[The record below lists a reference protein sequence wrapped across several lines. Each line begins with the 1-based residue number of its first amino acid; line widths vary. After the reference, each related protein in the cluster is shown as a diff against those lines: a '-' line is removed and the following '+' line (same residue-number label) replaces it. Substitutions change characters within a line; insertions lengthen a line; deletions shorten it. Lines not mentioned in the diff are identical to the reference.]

1 MLDLS
6 RLLVAP
12 PVSDRPVAE
21 SGGRLIG
28 MGQFAADVATNAE
41 RIRVAGCRRGLLVT
55 QDAYWGAVGLFALL
69 HAGAEA
75 VLPQNGQ
82 PGTLAALADVRDRVI
97 GDAALDGTGDALRLE
112 PGVARTAPALALLD
126 PEAPLCFFTSGSTG
140 RPKPVRKTLA
150 LLQREAEAI
159 EALLGSVVPA
169 DAWVHAT
176 VPHQH
181 VYGMAFRLCWPLA
194 TGRPFSGT
202 AHALWESALAALDGG
217 SVLVTSPAHLARLE
231 GIAPLP
237 PGRRPS
243 LVLSAGA
250 PLSDEAADAA
260 ARVLGTVPTEIFG
273 SSETGAVAHRARR
286 LPDPAWRPLPGV
298 TVGRTEDGRLRVRSP
313 AVPGDGVHVGGD
325 LVDLDGEGG
334 FRLLGRADRIVKIE
348 GKRVSLPE
356 IEEHLRRQPWVAD
369 AAALPVGDM
378 APRLAAVVVP
388 SAEGRALLSEIG
400 PFRFGRLLRRELG
413 ATQEPAGLPRH
424 WRFVDALPQGVLGKR
439 VPGDLLRLFKG
450 DGAMMAETTDAQT
463 SVAEARPQRP
473 TEPEI
478 RAVRSGGEGVE
489 LDLYLPGDLAQIDG
503 HFPGLPIV
511 PGVALID
518 WAVTLGAR
526 HGIPV
531 AVARDFQVKFRRVTV
546 PDSAVTLSL
555 RHLAARRRLAF
566 EYRAGDETLTSG
578 TIALEDPPKDGGD
591 QA

>member
-6 RLLVAP
+6 RLFAERA
-12 PVSDRPVAE
+12 VSDRPVAE

-28 MGQFAADVATNAE
+28 MDQVAADVAANAE
-41 RIRVAGCRRGLLVT
+41 RIRAAGCRRGLLVT

-82 PGTLAALADVRDRVI
+82 PGTLAALADARDRVV
-97 GDAALDGTGDALRLE
+97 GDAALEGADDALRLE
-112 PGVARTAPALALLD
+112 PGSVGATPGLAPLD

-140 RPKPVRKTLA
+140 QPKPVRKTLA

-159 EALLGSVVPA
+159 EALLGLAVPA
-169 DAWVHAT
+169 GAWIHAT

-194 TGRPFSGT
+194 TGRPFSG
-202 AHALWESALAALDGG
+202 ASHALWESALAVLDGG

-250 PLSDEAADAA
+250 PLSEEAARAA
-260 ARVLGTVPTEIFG
+260 ARVLGTAPTEIFG

-298 TVGRTEDGRLRVRSP
+298 TVGRTEDGCLRVRSP

-325 LVDLDGEGG
+325 RVELDGDGG

-356 IEEHLRRQPWVAD
+356 VEEHLRRQPWVAD
-369 AAALPVGDM
+369 AAALPVGD
-378 APRLAAVVVP
+378 ATPRLAAVVVP
-388 SAEGRALLSEIG
+388 SAEGRALLSDLG
-400 PFRFGRLLRRELG
+400 PFRFGRRLRRELA
-413 ATQEPAGLPRH
+413 ATQDSAGLPRH
-424 WRFVDALPQGVLGKR
+424 WRFVDALPQGTLGKR
-439 VPGDLLRLFKG
+439 VPADLLKLFKG
-450 DGAMMAETTDAQT
+450 DGAMTGETT
-463 SVAEARPQRP
+463 VGEPGPQRP

-478 RAVRSGGEGVE
+478 RAVRSSGEGVE
-489 LDLYLPGDLAQIDG
+489 LDLYLPGDLAQVDG

-555 RHLAARRRLAF
+555 RHVAARRRLAF

-578 TIALEDPPKDGGD
+578 TIALEEFPKDGGG

>member
-1 MLDLS
+1 MPDLS
-6 RLLVAP
+6 RLFVD
-12 PVSDRPVAE
+12 PVLSDRPVAE

-28 MGQFAADVATNAE
+28 GTQFTADVAANAA
-41 RIRVAGCRRGLLVT
+41 RIRAAGCRRGLLVT
-55 QDAYWGAVGLFALL
+55 QDGYWGAVGLFALL

-82 PGTLAALADVRDRVI
+82 PGTLAALADARDLVV
-97 GDAALDGTGDALRLE
+97 GDAALEGVDDALRLE
-112 PGVARTAPALALLD
+112 PGVAGAAPALGPLD
-126 PEAPLCFFTSGSTG
+126 SGAPLCFFTSGSTG

-159 EALLGSVVPA
+159 AALLDPVVPA
-169 DAWVHAT
+169 GAWVHAT

-181 VYGMAFRLCWPLA
+181 VYGMAFRLCWPL
-194 TGRPFSGT
+194 TSGRPFSG
-202 AHALWESALAALDGG
+202 ASHALWESALAVLEEGA
-217 SVLVTSPAHLARLE
+217 VLVTSPAHLARLE

-250 PLSDEAADAA
+250 PLSDEAAEAA
-260 ARVLGTVPTEIFG
+260 ARVLGTAPTEIFG

-286 LPDPAWRPLPGV
+286 RPDPAWRPLPGV
-298 TVGRTEDGRLRVRSP
+298 TVGRAEDGRLRVRSP
-313 AVPGDGVHVGGD
+313 ALPGDGSHVGD
-325 LVDLDGEGG
+325 DRVELDGEGG
-334 FRLLGRADRIVKIE
+334 FHLLGRADRIVKIE

-369 AAALPVGDM
+369 AAALPIGEET
-378 APRLAAVVVP
+378 PRLAAVVVP
-388 SAEGRALLSEIG
+388 SAEGRARLSDLG
-400 PFRFGRLLRRELG
+400 PFRFGRLLRRELA

-424 WRFVDALPQGVLGKR
+424 WRFVETMPQGALGKR
-439 VPGDLLRLFKG
+439 VPADLLTLFKG
-450 DGAMMAETTDAQT
+450 DGAMIAEETVGGAH
-463 SVAEARPQRP
+463 PQRP
-473 TEPEI
+473 TEPVI
-478 RAVRSGGEGVE
+478 RAVRDSGEGVE
-489 LDLYLPGDLAQIDG
+489 LDLYLPGDLAQVDG

-531 AVARDFQVKFRRVTV
+531 EVARDFQVKFRRVTV

-555 RHLAARRRLAF
+555 RHMAARRRMAF

-578 TIALEDPPKDGGD
+578 TIALDDFSKDGAGRS
-591 QA
+591 